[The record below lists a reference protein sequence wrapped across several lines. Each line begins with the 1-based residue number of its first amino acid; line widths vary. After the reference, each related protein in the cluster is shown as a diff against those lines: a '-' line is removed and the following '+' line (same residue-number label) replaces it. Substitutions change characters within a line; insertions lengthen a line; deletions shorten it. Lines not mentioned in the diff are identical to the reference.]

1 MYIGEGYLRVVPAQ
15 DLELNVNVPPFR
27 RFLIE
32 KVLKDVK
39 RKDRGVAERGEVKRE
54 RGHGLRGED

>member
-1 MYIGEGYLRVVPAQ
+1 LRVVPAQ

-27 RFLIE
+27 RFLVE

-39 RKDRGVAERGEVKRE
+39 RKDSGVAERGGK
-54 RGHGLRGED
+54 